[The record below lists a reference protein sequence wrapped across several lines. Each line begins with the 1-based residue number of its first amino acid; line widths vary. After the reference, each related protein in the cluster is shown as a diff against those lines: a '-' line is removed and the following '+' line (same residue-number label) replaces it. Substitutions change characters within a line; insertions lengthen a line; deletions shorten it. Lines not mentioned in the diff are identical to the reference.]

1 METVILT
8 TDDIRTITR
17 HVGLNSLMDETIARL
32 RAALQQFDAHNTIT
46 PVRAGFEYTH
56 PEVGLLEWMPIM
68 QRGEKAVV
76 KMVGYHP
83 GNPERRQLPTILSTV
98 SAYDTKSGHLIGIAD
113 GTFLTALRTGAASAV
128 ASAVLAMPDAG
139 VVGIIG
145 CGAQG
150 VSQLHALSRI
160 FRFER
165 ALIYDIDPAVG
176 ESFARRTAF
185 LNIPVYPTPLPQL
198 LAESDIICTA
208 TSVEVGKGP
217 VFEDRGLPA
226 HVHINAVG
234 SDFPGKVEVPR
245 SVLQRSLVCPDFP
258 AQAVIEGE
266 CQQLPAEAIGPDLV
280 EIVKN
285 AEQYAPYRTRSTVF
299 DSTGWAL
306 EDLVTLE
313 MLIDYAGELGLG
325 QHVALESVS
334 EDPHDPYQFI
344 HATGGLLPLKF
355 STNAKSK
362 IVREL

>member
-1 METVILT
+1 MDTVILT
-8 TDDIRTITR
+8 TNDFRAIAR
-17 HVGLNSLMDETIARL
+17 HVGLNPLMDECIARL
-32 RAALQQFDAHNTIT
+32 RAALQQFDANDTIT

-83 GNPERRQLPTILSTV
+83 ANPERRQLPTILSTV
-98 SAYDTKSGHLIGIAD
+98 SAYDTKSGHLIGLAD

-128 ASAVLAMPDAG
+128 ASEVLAVPDAG

-150 VSQLHALSRI
+150 VSQLHALSRV
-160 FRFER
+160 FRLKR
-165 ALIYDIDPAVG
+165 ALIYDIDPAVS

-185 LNIPVYPTPLPQL
+185 LNIPVYPVPLPQL
-198 LAESDIICTA
+198 LLESDILCTA

-234 SDFPGKVEVPR
+234 SDFPGKIEVPR

-258 AQAVIEGE
+258 AQAVMEGE
-266 CQQLPAEAIGPDLV
+266 CQQLSPGEIGPDLV
-280 EIVKN
+280 EVVKN
-285 AEQYAPYRTRSTVF
+285 AAQYAPCRRQSTVF

-306 EDLVTLE
+306 EDLVVLE
-313 MLIDYAGELGLG
+313 LLIDYATELGLG
-325 QHVALESVS
+325 QRLALESIS
-334 EDPHDPYQFI
+334 RDPHDPYQFI
-344 HATGGLLPLKF
+344 YEAEGLPPLEF
-355 STNAKSK
+355 TTAAPYK
-362 IVREL
+362 IRREL